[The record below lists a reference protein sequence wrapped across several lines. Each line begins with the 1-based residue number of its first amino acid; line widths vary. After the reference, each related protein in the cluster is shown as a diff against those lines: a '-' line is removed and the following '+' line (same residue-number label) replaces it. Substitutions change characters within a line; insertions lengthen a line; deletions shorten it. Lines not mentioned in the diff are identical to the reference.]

1 MDRAAV
7 SEAANGSSNLPGST
21 TFESLIHTYFVEDLL
36 FGLLQAGLD
45 DGGCECYGFCAAP
58 ELAEHAHLVEIED
71 LAAQ

>member
-45 DGGCECYGFCAAP
+45 DGGCECCGFFAAP
-58 ELAEHAHLVEIED
+58 ELTEHAHFVEIED